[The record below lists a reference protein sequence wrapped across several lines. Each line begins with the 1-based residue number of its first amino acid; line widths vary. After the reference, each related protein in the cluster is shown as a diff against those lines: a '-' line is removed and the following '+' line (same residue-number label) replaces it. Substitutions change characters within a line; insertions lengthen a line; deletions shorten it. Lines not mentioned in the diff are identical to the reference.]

1 MTEEPVLVVLAV
13 DSVERKARIDGAN
26 AGIAQLVERYLAKV

>member
-1 MTEEPVLVVLAV
+1 MVLAV
-13 DSVERKARIDGAN
+13 DSVERKARIDGTN